1 MNVVDIIFLLIL
13 ALGII
18 SGYRQGFVSQ
28 IVSIIGLVLGY
39 VIARELYLKVSDQ
52 FVSQYIENTD
62 ISSVVSFFAIWLII
76 IILTGVFGTI
86 LSGILDKISLGW
98 LNRFIGSL
106 IGALKYIFLLS
117 LVVGILDTFDTDSQI
132 ISETNKS
139 ESLLYS
145 PTKRIGEQA
154 FGFIKLKSID
164 LRKEIDDIDFK
175 L

>member
-1 MNVVDIIFLLIL
+1 MNVVDIIFSLILLI
-13 ALGII
+13 GII

-39 VIARELYLKVSDQ
+39 VIAKGIYLKVSDQ
-52 FVSQYIENTD
+52 FMSQYIENNSV
-62 ISSVVSFFAIWLII
+62 SSVVSFFSIWLIV
-76 IILTGVFGTI
+76 IILTALLGSV

-106 IGALKYIFLLS
+106 IGAFKYIFLLS
-117 LVVGILDTFDTDSQI
+117 LVVGILDTFDTDNQI

-139 ESLLYS
+139 ESLLYN

-154 FGFIKLKSID
+154 FGFIKVKSVDVRKKID
-164 LRKEIDDIDFK
+164 NIDFK